1 MDIRIYNY
9 QDGVTKLGPGTRF
22 VLWTQGCT
30 RRCKGCMT
38 PISQDPE
45 LGKNIGVSDLTNII
59 IQSGRDGLTISGGEP
74 FLQAEALC
82 ELIECIKEKRD
93 IGIIVYTG
101 YVLEEI
107 QQSKNQH
114 MRNLLSQID
123 LLVDGPYVEELND
136 GMNLR
141 GSSNQRVIALTD
153 RYKSDV
159 DNYGSKKSEVEFFI
173 KEEKVMI
180 VGVPDSTTLSR
191 FKNVFKEE
199 AKDE

>member
-9 QDGVTKLGPGTRF
+9 QDGVTRLGPGIRF

-38 PISQDPE
+38 PMSQD
-45 LGKNIGVSDLTNII
+45 LDSGKNMSVSDLANII
-59 IQSGRDGLTISGGEP
+59 IQSGRYGLTISGGEP

-82 ELIECIKEKRD
+82 ELVDRIKEERD
-93 IGIIVYTG
+93 IGVIVYTG
-101 YVLEEI
+101 YVIEEI
-107 QQSKNQH
+107 QLSHNQN
-114 MRNLLSQID
+114 MRDFLSRID
-123 LLVDGPYVEELND
+123 LLIDGPYVEELND

-153 RYKSDV
+153 RYESDV
-159 DNYGSKKSEVEFFI
+159 NNYGSKKAEVEFFV

-180 VGVPDSTTLSR
+180 VGVPDSDTLSG
-191 FKNVFKEE
+191 FKNAFKEE
-199 AKDE
+199 ANDE

>member
-1 MDIRIYNY
+1 
-9 QDGVTKLGPGTRF
+9 
-22 VLWTQGCT
+22 
-30 RRCKGCMT
+30 MT